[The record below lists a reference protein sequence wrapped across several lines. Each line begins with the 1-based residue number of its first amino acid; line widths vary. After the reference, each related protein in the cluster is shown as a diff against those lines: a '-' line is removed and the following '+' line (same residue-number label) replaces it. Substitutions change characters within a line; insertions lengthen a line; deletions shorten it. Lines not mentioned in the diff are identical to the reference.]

1 MTITVNEII
10 SDIDGLTMDTRMER
24 DYVVELL
31 EGAIKELKAM
41 EYEEAPDED
50 LVYEIERD
58 IREFE

>member
-10 SDIDGLTMDTRMER
+10 SDIEGLTLDTRMER
-24 DYVVELL
+24 DYVVEIL
-31 EGAIKELKAM
+31 ESCIVELNAL

-58 IREFE
+58 LREFE